1 MTHESPPELLPLRP
15 IGILRSPFVD
25 KFGTPRQPGLAP
37 AVRGEIQ
44 LYPWVGGS
52 EVLRGIEGFSHLW
65 VLFWFH
71 QAKDRKVVVRPP
83 RLGGKEKVGI
93 FASRSPHRPNP
104 IGLSVVRLEGI
115 RLERGVTI
123 EVSGL
128 DIVDGSPVLD
138 IKPYLPYADALPDAR
153 SGWAAA
159 PIERAPVHFSEEAE
173 LFLAPLPAL
182 RESLQQILSLDPR
195 PNSHHHRES
204 PAYVM
209 HHGGVEVWWRLEAGA
224 VWVERLGGVP

>member
-1 MTHESPPELLPLRP
+1 MTPESLPASLPLRP
-15 IGILRSPFVD
+15 IGVFRSPFAD

-37 AVRGEIQ
+37 AVRGEIH
-44 LYPWVGGS
+44 LHPWVGGP
-52 EVLRGIEGFSHLW
+52 EAVRGLEGFSHIW

-71 QAKDRKVVVRPP
+71 HARDRKVVVRPP

-104 IGLSVVRLEGI
+104 IGLSVLSLEEI
-115 RLERGVTI
+115 RTEKGV
-123 EVSGL
+123 VLRVGGV

-138 IKPYLPYADALPDAR
+138 IKPYLPYADALPGAQ

-159 PIERAPVHFSEEAE
+159 PIPRLPVHFSEEAE
-173 LFLAPLPAL
+173 LFLAPLPEL
-182 RESLQQILSLDPR
+182 RESLLQLLSLDPR
-195 PNSHHHRES
+195 PNSHHHRTS

-209 HHGGVEVWWRLEAGA
+209 HHGGVEVWWRLEEGA
-224 VWVERLGGVP
+224 VWVERLGGAP

>member
-1 MTHESPPELLPLRP
+1 MTPEAPPEMLPLRP

-25 KFGTPRQPGLAP
+25 KFGTPRQPGLAS

-44 LYPWVGGS
+44 LYPWVGGP

-71 QAKDRKVVVRPP
+71 RAKDRKVVVRPP

-104 IGLSVVRLEGI
+104 IGLSVVRLESI
-115 RLERGVTI
+115 RADRGVVI

-128 DIVDGSPVLD
+128 DIVDNSPVLD

-159 PIERAPVHFSEEAE
+159 PIERVPVLFSAEAE
-173 LFLAPLPAL
+173 LFLAPHPAL
-182 RESLQQILSLDPR
+182 RERLDQLLSLDPR
-195 PNSHHHRES
+195 PNSHHHREAPS
-204 PAYVM
+204 YVM
-209 HHGGVEVWWRLEAGA
+209 HHGAVEVWWRLEAGA
-224 VWVERLGGVP
+224 VWVERLGGSP